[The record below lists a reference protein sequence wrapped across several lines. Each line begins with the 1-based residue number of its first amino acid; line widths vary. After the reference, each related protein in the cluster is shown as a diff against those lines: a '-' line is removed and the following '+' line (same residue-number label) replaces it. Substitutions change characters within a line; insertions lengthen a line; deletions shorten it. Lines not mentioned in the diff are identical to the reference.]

1 VVFSRDD
8 VVFSRDDVVFSGDD
22 VVFSRDDVVFSR
34 DDVVIDRDDVV
45 MTGTKRSRL
54 GRSGFS
60 AGRSLTFYDD
70 VGFPRDDP
78 GYLGTM
84 KAFPGT
90 IPAPWDVA
98 AIMWDVPV

>member
-1 VVFSRDD
+1 MFSGDDVVFSGDEVVFSRDD
-8 VVFSRDDVVFSGDD
+8 VVFSRDEVVFSC
-22 VVFSRDDVVFSR
+22 

-45 MTGTKRSRL
+45 VTGTKRSQL
-54 GRSGFS
+54 GSGFS
-60 AGRSLTFYDD
+60 VGRSLTFYDD
-70 VGFPRDDP
+70 VGFPRDVP

-84 KAFPGT
+84 KAFSGT